1 MTLGK
6 RLSGH
11 TGRNVRCRMRRAW
24 HSGWHGAAFANR
36 RHFLSNKQKTK
47 KHEPVHFNIKLSCKV
62 RIKRMSLFSPPE
74 HRGRARLRQG
84 NQKGPPPPVR
94 NLSDRGR
101 VLRGAHRSSPVGA
114 LHRRPRLTQGA
125 FQEAMLAGGRRPG
138 QHPLLSHLPFS
149 PLSCQHLPTTHETD
163 YLTRQ
168 REEWVQGILLQ
179 TEPITLIESIFL
191 NTGA

>member
-47 KHEPVHFNIKLSCKV
+47 KHEPVRFNIKLSCKV

-125 FQEAMLAGGRRPG
+125 FQEAMLADGPASTHSSPTSRSHPSLVSISP
-138 QHPLLSHLPFS
+138 QHTKRIISHDS
-149 PLSCQHLPTTHETD
+149 VKNGCKESCC
-163 YLTRQ
+163 RQ
-168 REEWVQGILLQ
+168 NQ
-179 TEPITLIESIFL
+179 
-191 NTGA
+191 